1 MGRKLNSQEILDW
14 SRIRINNKL
23 PLLCKKEDLINLLGK
38 PDKKLNSQ
46 NLDICTSYFDN
57 NFYYLVWGQTKFES
71 TDSLAVISSIDI
83 EAGRLQLVSPKIT
96 LDSSVTLQKI
106 KQLFPKSSTNAQE
119 LIIDDKGKVL
129 SIKLAASNKNS
140 DDGWLLFF
148 KAGKLVRVD
157 YWIAC

>member
-14 SRIRINNKL
+14 STIKINNKL
-23 PLLCKKEDLINLLGK
+23 PLLCKKADLINLLGK

-46 NLDICTSYFDN
+46 NLDICTSYFDS

-71 TDSLAVISSIDI
+71 TDSLAVISTIDI
-83 EAGRLQLVSPKIT
+83 EAGKIKLVSPRIT
-96 LDSSVTLQKI
+96 LDNSVTLQKI
-106 KQLFPKSSTNAQE
+106 KQLFPKSSKSAQE
-119 LIIDDKGKVL
+119 LIIDEKGKVL
-129 SIKLAASNKNS
+129 SIKLSASNKYS